1 MAHYAAMLGFRFRET
16 MRGTYHLLDTPLD
29 ERAMEF
35 TLVARTKGF
44 RRFLREQVA
53 EIEGEVTLEGLATNQ
68 PLSGTLSFK
77 LQEKRL
83 PYGFS
88 FKDDKG
94 KVRRVRG
101 QKDFSLIYLADS
113 ISTLPLSI
121 YDEADREVGRG
132 LVRFD
137 LRGDTGKLLRS
148 FRLRLAL

>member
-1 MAHYAAMLGFRFRET
+1 MLGFRFRET
-16 MRGTYHLLDTPLD
+16 MRGTYHFLDSPLE

-53 EIEGEVTLEGLATNQ
+53 EVEGEVTLEGIADAK

-77 LQEKRL
+77 LHEKRL
-83 PYGFS
+83 PYAFS
-88 FKDDKG
+88 FKDNAG
-94 KVRRVRG
+94 KVYRVRG
-101 QKDFSLIYLADS
+101 QKDFSLVYLADS
-113 ISTLPLSI
+113 ISTLPLSL
-121 YDEADREVGRG
+121 YDDADREVGRG

-137 LRGDTGKLLRS
+137 LRSDTGKLLRS

>member
-1 MAHYAAMLGFRFRET
+1 MLGFRFRET
-16 MRGTYHLLDTPLD
+16 MRGAYHLLASPLE

-35 TLVARTKGF
+35 TIAVRTKGF

-53 EIEGEVTLEGLATNQ
+53 EIEGEVTLEGLAEKK
-68 PLSGTLSFK
+68 PLTGTLGFK
-77 LQEKRL
+77 LGEKRL

-94 KVRRVRG
+94 KVYRVRG
-101 QKDFSLIYLADS
+101 QKDLSLLYLTDS
-113 ISTLPLSI
+113 VSTLPLTLF
-121 YDEADREVGRG
+121 DDTDRELGRAV
-132 LVRFD
+132 VRFD